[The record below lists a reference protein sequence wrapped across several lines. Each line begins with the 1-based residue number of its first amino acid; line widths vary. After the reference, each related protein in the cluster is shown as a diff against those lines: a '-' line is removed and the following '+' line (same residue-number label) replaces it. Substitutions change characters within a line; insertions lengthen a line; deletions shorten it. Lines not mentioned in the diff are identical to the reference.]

1 MEQKILGIF
10 LTLILAL
17 LGLIAFSDEI
27 DGKMLRSVP
36 SDPPK
41 TVDFVDINQYLG
53 KWYEQSVIPNFW
65 ENGCIKTTATYSL
78 NEDKTI
84 KVQNHCIR
92 NGKESGNTGKATPE
106 DDTNAKLKLQFIQ
119 SLDISGHY
127 WVVRLAKDYSYAA
140 VSSPDYKYLFIL
152 YREPI
157 MP

>member
-1 MEQKILGIF
+1 MEQKLLGIF
-10 LTLILAL
+10 LALILAL
-17 LGLIAFSDEI
+17 LGVASLSEGIP
-27 DGKMLRSVP
+27 GTMLRTVP

-53 KWYEQSVIPNFW
+53 KWYEQSVTPNFW

-78 NEDKTI
+78 NDDQTI

-92 NGKESGNTGKATPE
+92 NGKDSGNTGKATPE
-106 DDTNAKLKLQFIQ
+106 DKTNSKLKLQFIQ
-119 SLDISGHY
+119 SLDIPGQY
-127 WVVRLAKDYSYAA
+127 WIVRLANDYSYAA

-152 YREPI
+152 YRQPI